1 MAARLRMAKTVD
13 ELDAYARQ
21 RDEQVRK
28 STEADAVHR
37 PLIAEFER
45 ALEKVKRRYAR
56 SIGRI
61 ERKIKQLDSAMLRS
75 AKRLRGQLIPGTTK
89 TAKLPSGGEISF
101 RSQPDKPVIKD
112 ERAAIDWL
120 AKAGPEIAGKYL
132 RVEPV
137 LNLEALGLEA
147 NREEAGEIPGV
158 VFEEQ
163 DERVYYL
170 PPGGGKKIQ
179 LKED

>member
-1 MAARLRMAKTVD
+1 MATRLRMAKTVG

-28 STEADAVHR
+28 EAENDALYA

-45 ALEKVKRRYAR
+45 ALEKVKRRYSRAT
-56 SIGRI
+56 GRI
-61 ERKIKQLDSAMLRS
+61 EAKIKRLDSAMLRS
-75 AKRLRGQLIPGTTK
+75 ARKLRRQLIPGTTK

-101 RSQPDKPVIKD
+101 RSQPDKPVVQD
-112 ERAAIDWL
+112 EKAAIAWL
-120 AKAGPEIAGKYL
+120 AQAGPEIAGKYL
-132 RVEPV
+132 RVEPE

-147 NREEAGEIPGV
+147 NRQEAEAIPGIN
-158 VFEEQ
+158 FEEQ
-163 DERVYYL
+163 EERIYYL
-170 PPGGGKKIQ
+170 PPSGGKKIQ